1 MYDSDYDRQ
10 IVRQIDN
17 INRRFIAHQ
26 RAVGR
31 ARMINGGADV
41 SSGLAGGSFLDK
53 IPLVGNVA
61 HMFGLGDTGAGME
74 GGSFLNKIPIV
85 GNIASMFGLGETGAG
100 ETGAGRKKRV
110 YKKKGGAEL
119 LNMVDKS
126 GGSLSMFGLGETGAG
141 RKKLGRAITGSA
153 DTGAGR
159 KKRVYR
165 KKGGADPPYVDM
177 SDAYPVPPPLPHRQY
192 HIATSPGGTEY
203 IMPKP
208 EHIATSPG
216 GTQYIIPREGN
227 GMAGGSFLDK
237 IPVVGSLASMFGLGE
252 TGAGRKK
259 VHKKR
264 GKGIEDALEGGRGTK
279 AGAKKNPWVAHV
291 KAVAAKNGI
300 SYKEALKVAKSSY

>member
-41 SSGLAGGSFLDK
+41 GSGLAGGSFLDK

-126 GGSLSMFGLGETGAG
+126 GG
-141 RKKLGRAITGSA
+141 KKLGRAITGSA

-165 KKGGADPPYVDM
+165 KKGGADAPPPDGYEVLKGINNPRLD
-177 SDAYPVPPPLPHRQY
+177 STGNVIPLQPRATVGIIGVPPPVLR
-192 HIATSPGGTEY
+192 AAKKAS
-203 IMPKP
+203 
-208 EHIATSPG
+208 
-216 GTQYIIPREGN
+216 

-259 VHKKR
+259 VHKKK